1 VAAYDLFV
9 TGEHDSSE
17 LPPDPHSQSAVFEL
31 QFDRAV
37 ADDNARVEGGFRRA
51 GGRWSR
57 FVFVKAPQPRP
68 EYQLHMPV
76 FGQQTGAGSLLY
88 HVPQADRLDRRY
100 VLPALAEI
108 VCVQDWQESG
118 PLMLR
123 GDGSGT
129 DTPLSSASR
138 HERRLLA
145 ALTRGGAGGPL
156 YPTFVHAPLFA
167 LSSTASQIFCVS
179 SASRKVGPAG
189 LPVARP
195 SRKSATWWT
204 KPLS

>member
-1 VAAYDLFV
+1 LDVAAYDLFV

-57 FVFVKAPQPRP
+57 FAFVKAPQARP

-100 VLPALAEI
+100 LLRALAEI
-108 VCVQDWQESG
+108 VCVQGWQESG
-118 PLMLR
+118 PLML
-123 GDGSGT
+123 
-129 DTPLSSASR
+129 
-138 HERRLLA
+138 
-145 ALTRGGAGGPL
+145 
-156 YPTFVHAPLFA
+156 
-167 LSSTASQIFCVS
+167 
-179 SASRKVGPAG
+179 
-189 LPVARP
+189 
-195 SRKSATWWT
+195 
-204 KPLS
+204 